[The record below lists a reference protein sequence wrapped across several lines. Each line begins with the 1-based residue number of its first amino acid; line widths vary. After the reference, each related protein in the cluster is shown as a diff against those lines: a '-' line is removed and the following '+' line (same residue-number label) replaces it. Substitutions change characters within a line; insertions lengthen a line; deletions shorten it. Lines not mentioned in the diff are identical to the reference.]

1 MLVSYHDYGNGVK
14 PDRAKVRR
22 AIHKIG
28 EEAFPWIFSVKRA
41 DIMAQSDYLRQE
53 KIENL
58 AGWQALYEEILERQ
72 ECLFLKDLAVTGTDL
87 IAAGWKP
94 GRELGETLQKLLE
107 LVLEN
112 PDWNTRQRLMAEAEA
127 MKGNR
132 AS

>member
-1 MLVSYHDYGNGVK
+1 
-14 PDRAKVRR
+14 
-22 AIHKIG
+22 
-28 EEAFPWIFSVKRA
+28 
-41 DIMAQSDYLRQE
+41 MAQSDYLRQE